1 MMINAITSGITGIA
15 LVIAAAPIAARFG
28 VTTTTPFT
36 EVGIFLALF
45 AGFVGFTAVNAATH
59 IRSVKTIITLDTLWV
74 ISSAIALVFLKD
86 MISPLGTAAITLV
99 ALWVA
104 AMAFLQKKGL
114 RRQLK
119 HA

>member
-15 LVIAAAPIAARFG
+15 LVAAATPIAAHFG

-45 AGFVGFTAVNAATH
+45 AGFVGFTAVNADTH
-59 IRSVKTIITLDTLWV
+59 IRSVRTIITLDTLWV
-74 ISSAIALVFLKD
+74 ISSGIALVFLKNI
-86 MISPLGTAAITLV
+86 ISPLGIAAITLV

-104 AMAFLQKKGL
+104 AMAFLQKKEL
-114 RRQLK
+114 RTQLNRS
-119 HA
+119 